1 MLYEGYET
9 EIPQSVLSRAV
20 AAIPAP
26 ACLLGGWAVYYTVN
40 SRYRA
45 DTGKSYHGS
54 RDIDLGFHLERDATA
69 ESLRGSALAGAID
82 ALKGMGFRSMG
93 VRLFKEYHRETRLVL
108 SEAKAKRTPSYNIFH
123 LYVDLLVD
131 NVPGGIKKAIGFTPF
146 DEKMLANVFE
156 GRMFRA
162 IDELPARVILP
173 DPAVL
178 LAMKAASLPAR
189 TKDHKKHKDIMDM
202 YALIWHSGVPAM
214 ALRRDVSGLVPGDGM
229 ARAISS
235 IEGRDYEQAAD
246 ALGVDREG
254 LESVIRDF
262 ALGGGGGA
270 KQGRKGRTTTE
281 DLSYGMLIAAV
292 KALHRAGADQG
303 AVGPEELSRAIGAG
317 ARAARQ
323 CLSFLEDVGVV
334 ESAGPKQYSLT
345 AAAGVPYAEA
355 HSSGD
360 AGRVAERTRDVIRRS
375 RLAGLEGAANAKG
388 TTREDL
394 CKRIKAL
401 GTPGGKGAG
410 GMRVPHAA
418 GEVAILRLFED
429 AGLLEGDARAAA
441 AKGAEDGR
449 PTAAGASKPRG
460 GELPARASHAAP
472 AGDGEIDDLA
482 VLTVRG
488 VGQVQVNDLETLK
501 VAEAYL
507 DMLRK
512 RLQGRP
518 RGEAGRADAARSP
531 P

>member
-9 EIPQSVLSRAV
+9 EIPQSVLSRVV

-146 DEKMLANVFE
+146 DEKMLANVFG

-214 ALRRDVSGLVPGDGM
+214 ALRRDVSGLVPDGGM

-262 ALGGGGGA
+262 ALGGA
-270 KQGRKGRTTTE
+270 KQGRKGRSAAS
-281 DLSYGMLIAAV
+281 DMSYGMLIAAV
-292 KALHRAGADQG
+292 KALHRAGANQE

-323 CLSFLEDVGVV
+323 CLSFLEGAGVV
-334 ESAGPKQYSLT
+334 EAAGQDKYSLT

-360 AGRVAERTRDVIRRS
+360 ASRVAECTRDVIRRS
-375 RLAGLEGAANAKG
+375 RLAELEDAMKAKG

-394 CKRIKAL
+394 CKRIRAL
-401 GTPGGKGAG
+401 GIPGGKGAG

-418 GEVAILRLFED
+418 GEAAILRLFED
-429 AGLLEGDARAAA
+429 AGLLERDARAAA

-449 PTAAGASKPRG
+449 PAAAGMSKPRG
-460 GELPARASHAAP
+460 GELPTRASHAAQ
-472 AGDGEIDDLA
+472 GGGGEIDDLA

-488 VGQVQVNDLETLK
+488 VGLVQVNDLETLR

-518 RGEAGRADAARSP
+518 RGESERADAAHSP

>member
-9 EIPQSVLSRAV
+9 EIPQSVLSRLV

-69 ESLRGSALAGAID
+69 ESMRGSALAGAID

-93 VRLFKEYHRETRLVL
+93 VRLFREYHRETGLVL

-146 DEKMLANVFE
+146 DEKMLANVFG

-202 YALIWHSGVPAM
+202 YALIWHSGVPVK
-214 ALRRDVSGLVPGDGM
+214 ALRRDVSRLVPGDGM

-262 ALGGGGGA
+262 ALGGGA
-270 KQGRKGRTTTE
+270 KQGKKGRTTTE
-281 DLSYGMLIAAV
+281 DMSYDVLVAAV
-292 KALHRAGADQG
+292 KPLHRAWADQG
-303 AVGPEELSRAIGAG
+303 AVGPEDLSRAIGAG

-323 CLSFLEDVGVV
+323 CLSFLEGVGVV
-334 ESAGPKQYSLT
+334 EAAGQDKYSLT

-360 AGRVAERTRDVIRRS
+360 SDRIAECTRDVIRRS
-375 RLAGLEGAANAKG
+375 RLAELEGAMKARG
-388 TTREDL
+388 STREDL
-394 CKRIKAL
+394 CKGIAAL
-401 GTPGGKGAG
+401 GIPGGKGAG
-410 GMRVPHAA
+410 AMRVPRAA
-418 GEVAILRLFED
+418 GEAAVLRLFED
-429 AGLLEGDARAAA
+429 ADLPGGDALAVS
-441 AKGAEDGR
+441 AKDAEDGR
-449 PTAAGASKPRG
+449 PAAAGTSKPRG
-460 GELPARASHAAP
+460 GERPSRAAHAAP
-472 AGDGEIDDLA
+472 GGGGEIDDLA

-488 VGQVQVNDLETLK
+488 VGLVQVNDLETLR

-518 RGEAGRADAARSP
+518 RGESERADAAHSQP
-531 P
+531 